1 MTITRIERLVRRVRG
16 ALQGSEAGGAQIAA
30 EFAEV
35 CREANRRLEEALGSL
50 RRGDWGGALD
60 LSESEPP
67 LAEQIRVLSF
77 GELESWIQRC
87 RELGWPVPETP
98 DFRGF
103 QSLQKACQE
112 ARGREVDPALV
123 ESFRAAMV
131 AGDRPAALRV
141 LATVLRRRPGDAWA
155 TGERGKLLV
164 KESEASLRRL
174 EAMLASG
181 DEANLAA
188 EFDKFEQLGLDAK
201 HRPDVHEAARLRRQ
215 DLRRDEAQAKVR
227 QWLQE
232 ADELREKGDWRTVE
246 PLLEKAATELEE
258 AGAGTPPGHLWTE
271 LHQWVRQNRN
281 EAEQRE
287 HLRKQEEKVHRELE
301 ALEGLRQEGTSR
313 SASRLRESLALVEE
327 FLALPGAGGAM
338 WPESVHRRLR
348 QEGECL
354 AADLRRAR
362 IRRWALAGAAGLV
375 VLAVAAGLFQWKQ
388 EEIRQEFFLR
398 EIDRMISERKVDEA
412 EAWLNSGEATRA
424 GGRARG
430 AAELAKLRSFLE
442 RERASQKN
450 AEEELARLEQKSSS
464 REESLALRWQ
474 AWEEFEKRLGSVHPQ
489 WRVGLEERKDRA
501 VAGLR
506 AESREETDKR
516 TRALR
521 ERMKRVEGEFAAWEK
536 SNQNRREDADLLQG
550 MIDQLADGAVWRQEA
565 GPELVMPADLEKEF
579 TTLLARIAEMQA
591 RIDDFLKARLALA
604 EAAGVAE
611 YRSALERLVANPCFA
626 PADKEKASQVLSGWL
641 GEAEFLSG
649 LWLPWEKSLPAALTG
664 GKARLMPARLDGAEE
679 NLLRQISEDDFLHD
693 IWAYN
698 VPLAADSKGSYR
710 LYARGRLKEVPGTGS
725 QSPYT
730 YGQGEVFIPKDCA
743 KDEPVEFEK
752 RPRSQSFMGIRQDS
766 EKLLIGF
773 SGRVELGAEG
783 NSESLRPIRENLEK
797 ALSSDPGS
805 GLTRAPVHEALEKLL
820 PDQPGTSPLTR
831 AYLAERVWKLA
842 TVSQDPARFGL
853 IFSPSLRA
861 ATAPWADWGP
871 VESGIWLKEDLA
883 GVDRDWVNAFSS
895 SQAPR
900 FADEAKLMA
909 QLWSRAGQA
918 GLAFG
923 GWVDEVG
930 KPRNLDRLANL
941 EAGQLLLGQGRKG
954 DLAVGWRYEG
964 GLWKEVSEVRPFSP
978 LFLVPRSPEAFFQEA
993 VRAGRLPEDWARSWL
1008 GQHLP
1013 LLFSGGGSSGSR
1025 H

>member
-1 MTITRIERLVRRVRG
+1 MTLTRIERLVRRVRG

-30 EFAEV
+30 EFSEV

-50 RRGDWGGALD
+50 RRGDLGGALD
-60 LSESEPP
+60 LSELEPA
-67 LAEQIRVLSF
+67 LAEQMRVLSF
-77 GELESWIQRC
+77 GELPAWIQRC
-87 RELGWPVPETP
+87 RESGWPVPETP
-98 DFRGF
+98 DLRGF

-112 ARGREVDPALV
+112 ARGKEVDPALV

-141 LATVLRRRPGDAWA
+141 LATVLRRRPGDVWA
-155 TGERGKLLV
+155 AAERGKLLV

-174 EAMLASG
+174 EAMLATG
-181 DEANLAA
+181 EDVNLAA

-215 DLRRDEAQAKVR
+215 ELRREEALAKVR
-227 QWLQE
+227 HWLQE
-232 ADELREKGDWRTVE
+232 ADELRGKGDWRTVE
-246 PLLEKAATELEE
+246 PLLEKAVTELEE

-287 HLRKQEEKVHRELE
+287 QLRKQEERVHRELE
-301 ALEGLRQEGTSR
+301 ALEGLRRDGTSR
-313 SASRLRESLALVEE
+313 SASRLRESLNFVEE
-327 FLALPGAGGAM
+327 FLALPGEGGAM

-348 QEGECL
+348 LERELL
-354 AADLRRAR
+354 AADLRRVR
-362 IRRWALAGAAGLV
+362 SRRWALIGAAGLV
-375 VLAVAAGLFQWKQ
+375 GLAVAAGLFHWKQ

-398 EIDRMISERKVDEA
+398 EIGRMITERKVDEA
-412 EAWLNSGEATRA
+412 EAWLASGEAVKA

-442 RERASQKN
+442 QERALQKN
-450 AEEELARLEQKSSS
+450 AEEELVRLEQKSAVK
-464 REESLALRWQ
+464 EESLALRWQ
-474 AWEEFEKRLGSVHPQ
+474 AWEEFDKRLGSVHPR
-489 WRVGLEERKDRA
+489 WRTVFEERKDRA
-501 VAGLR
+501 LTDLR
-506 AESREETDKR
+506 AESREEIGKR

-521 ERMKRVEGEFAAWEK
+521 ELMKSVEGDFTAWEK

-550 MIDQLADGAVWRQEA
+550 MIDQFADAGAWRQET
-565 GPELVMPADLEKEF
+565 GPELAMPTDLEKEF
-579 TTLLARIAEMQA
+579 TSLLARVAEAQA
-591 RIDDFLKARLALA
+591 RIDDFLKAQQLLV
-604 EAAGVAE
+604 EATGVTE
-611 YRSALERLVANPCFA
+611 YRVALERLAANPCFA
-626 PADKEKASQVLSGWL
+626 PANKEKVSQVLSGWQE
-641 GEAEFLSG
+641 EAQLLVT
-649 LWLPWEKSLPAALTG
+649 LWLPWEKSGPTSLSAKRVQLWPT
-664 GKARLMPARLDGAEE
+664 RLEGAEE

-698 VPLAADSKGSYR
+698 VPLATDSKERYR
-710 LYARGRLKEVPGTGS
+710 LYARGRLKEVPGTGA

-773 SGRVELGAEG
+773 SGRVELGIEG
-783 NSESLRPIRENLEK
+783 NSESLRPIWENLEK
-797 ALSSDPGS
+797 ALSGDSGS
-805 GLTRAPVHEALEKLL
+805 ALTRAPIQEALEKLL
-820 PDQPGTSPLTR
+820 TDQIGTSPLAR

-842 TVSQDPARFGL
+842 TTAQDPARFGL
-853 IFSPSLRA
+853 FFSPSLRA
-861 ATAPWADWGP
+861 ATAPWADWVP
-871 VESGIWLKEDLA
+871 VEPGIWLKQDLA
-883 GVDRDWVNAFSS
+883 GVDRDWVNAFS
-895 SQAPR
+895 AGPVPR

-918 GLAFG
+918 GLGFG
-923 GWVDEVG
+923 GWVDEAG

-954 DLAVGWRYEG
+954 ELVVGWRYEG
-964 GLWKEVSEVRPFSP
+964 GKWNQASEVRPFSP
-978 LFLVPRSPEAFFQEA
+978 LYLMPRSPEAFFQEA
-993 VRAGRLPEDWARSWL
+993 VRAGRLPEDWAHSWL
-1008 GQHLP
+1008 RQHLP
-1013 LLFSGGGSSGSR
+1013 LLFPGAA
-1025 H
+1025 